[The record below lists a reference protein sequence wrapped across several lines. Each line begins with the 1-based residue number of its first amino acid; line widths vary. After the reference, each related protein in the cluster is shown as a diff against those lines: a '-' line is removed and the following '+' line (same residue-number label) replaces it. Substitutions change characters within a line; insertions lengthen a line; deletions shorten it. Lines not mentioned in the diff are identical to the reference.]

1 MSFWSGFWFKGD
13 ILIVARK
20 YFNWNNFDLGNFDLY
35 LKSDYGE
42 DDEDDEKDEDDENGE
57 GVSSDDKGLND

>member
-1 MSFWSGFWFKGD
+1 M
-13 ILIVARK
+13 
-20 YFNWNNFDLGNFDLY
+20 GNFDLY
-35 LKSDYGE
+35 LESDYGE